1 MSRST
6 SRNQGSSNEQ
16 IQIEKHSVVT
26 TKDRGGRVIRDGCK
40 SRVMESPV
48 VAAVGQFWTAP
59 RLAAREKQL
68 VKGERHWPAP
78 RLAARGK
85 LLVKG
90 ERHWRAVKRKRY
102 HHAVKGVWF
111 SRAVRENG
119 RTIFKREKNFG
130 NFWSL
135 YILRR
140 DKLSVGN

>member
-6 SRNQGSSNEQ
+6 SRNQSCRNEP

-26 TKDRGGRVIRDGCK
+26 TEDREVRVIRDGCK

-48 VAAVGQFWTAP
+48 VEAVGQSWTAPRLAWREKLLVKGERYWTAP
-59 RLAAREKQL
+59 RLAARE
-68 VKGERHWPAP
+68 
-78 RLAARGK
+78 K

-102 HHAVKGVWF
+102 RHAVKGVWF
-111 SRAVRENG
+111 CRAVWEND
-119 RTIFKREKNFG
+119 RIIFKREKNFG